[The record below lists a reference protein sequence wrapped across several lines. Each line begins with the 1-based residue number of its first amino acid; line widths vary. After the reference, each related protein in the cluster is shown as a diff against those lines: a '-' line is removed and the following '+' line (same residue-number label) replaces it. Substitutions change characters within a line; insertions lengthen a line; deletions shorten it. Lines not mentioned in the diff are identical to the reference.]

1 MLGRTYFERHGWTG
15 SAEALRLPACA
26 EVRMRRQPIL
36 VALICGLLAALAVYA
51 VSEVL
56 SRLGLI

>member
-1 MLGRTYFERHGWTG
+1 
-15 SAEALRLPACA
+15 
-26 EVRMRRQPIL
+26 MRRQPIL
-36 VALICGLLAALAVYA
+36 VALICGLLAALAVYV